1 MMKDTKKTYRN
12 SRKRKRT
19 KRPWQLL
26 LVLSGLILVAVGIFS
41 TGRKDETPRV
51 PIEVKGQPNLKV
63 DQELVDFGEVKFEQP
78 VYATFTLT
86 NTGDQTLHFNE
97 QPYIEVLEGC

>member
-1 MMKDTKKTYRN
+1 MKDTKKTYRN

-19 KRPWQLL
+19 KKPWPLL
-26 LVLSGLILVAVGIFS
+26 LALGGLVLVAIAVLS
-41 TGRKDETPRV
+41 TGRNDETSKA
-51 PIEVKGQPNLKV
+51 PIEVRGQPNLKV

-86 NTGDQTLHFNE
+86 NTGDQTLRFDE

>member
-1 MMKDTKKTYRN
+1 MKDTKKTYRN
-12 SRKRKRT
+12 SRKRKQT
-19 KRPWQLL
+19 KKPWPLL
-26 LVLSGLILVAVGIFS
+26 LALGGLVLVAVAAFI
-41 TGRKDETPRV
+41 TGRSDGTPKA

-86 NTGDQTLHFNE
+86 NTGDQTLRFNE